1 MSRAQIVGEESLSL
15 TEVKRIIAAIKRRDE
30 ELNFRSQRVEDYLK
44 SFAKMTQKDEKDL
57 RDAIEAVEV
66 PRLKKEHVDALVSFL
81 PSTVDD
87 FKVVMQGF
95 SITINKENRDKLID
109 EIKKFA

>member
-1 MSRAQIVGEESLSL
+1 MSRAQIGGEESLSL
-15 TEVKRIIAAIKRRDE
+15 TEVKRIVAAIKRRDE

-44 SFAKMTQKDEKDL
+44 SFAKRTQKDEKEL
-57 RDAIEAVEV
+57 RSAIEAAEV
-66 PRLKKEHVDALVSFL
+66 PRLKKEHVDALITFL
-81 PSTVDD
+81 PTTVED

>member
-1 MSRAQIVGEESLSL
+1 MSRVQIVGESSLSL
-15 TEVKRIIAAIKRRDE
+15 TEVKRIVAAIKRRDE

-44 SFAKMTQKDEKDL
+44 SFAKMTQKDEKEL
-57 RDAIEAVEV
+57 RAAIESVEV
-66 PRLKKEHVDALVSFL
+66 PRLKKEHIDALVTFL
-81 PSTVDD
+81 PTTIED

>member
-1 MSRAQIVGEESLSL
+1 MSRAQIIGEESLSL
-15 TEVKRIIAAIKRRDE
+15 IEVKRIIAAIKRRDE

-44 SFAKMTQKDEKDL
+44 DFAKMTQKDEKEL
-57 RDAIEAVEV
+57 RSAIEALEV
-66 PRLKKEHVDALVSFL
+66 PRLKKEHVDALISFV
-81 PSTVDD
+81 PTSVED